1 MSPEAPLVAAG
12 AVGAEVETFPA
23 EVLDATTVVEATEDE
38 AAELTAYELG
48 AAADE
53 VLTAE
58 LDGAAYELGA
68 AAELDEAAADEV
80 EAGAAELEAAAL
92 DDGAAADE
100 EDESSGM
107 VMVTPFSAQSPIA
120 PFLAKAWSD
129 ADGHDF
135 LMQAVELVR
144 KAWSLQAQPM
154 SLPQVVVA
162 SPVSKHV

>member
-23 EVLDATTVVEATEDE
+23 EVCDATAEDE
-38 AAELTAYELG
+38 AA
-48 AAADE
+48 
-53 VLTAE
+53 AE

-68 AAELDEAAADEV
+68 AADEVLASALDDGAAYELGAAAELDGAAAEL

-92 DDGAAADE
+92 DDGAAAADE

-120 PFLAKAWSD
+120 PFLALSWSAW
-129 ADGHDF
+129 DGHAF
-135 LMQAVELVR
+135 LMQATELVR
-144 KAWSLQAQPM
+144 KAWSLQAQPI
-154 SLPQVVVA
+154 SLPQVVELI
-162 SPVSKHV
+162 PVSKHV